1 MAGLQG
7 RRVDSDSGRPHSE
20 VTQIYCGG
28 TEEEEE
34 ETALLSGNVQSS
46 FIFPYKRF
54 IVAWHCSNTE

>member
-1 MAGLQG
+1 MAGIQG
-7 RRVDSDSGRPHSE
+7 RRVDSDSCRPHSE

-34 ETALLSGNVQSS
+34 TASLSGNVQSS
-46 FIFPYKRF
+46 FIFPYERF